1 MSLLNLDLQKF
12 FDILISVGGFMTNA
26 ETANTI
32 WKQMRSIDS
41 NLCMCMGVSKLKAIE
56 NGLQF
61 AVNGL
66 SFKGLIQI
74 TVNGSDLYDIKFIK
88 SVRRQN
94 EIAKELGV
102 KIFDTTHEVKFEMHN
117 VFVDELMQALEQ
129 KVENRG
135 NYAL

>member
-1 MSLLNLDLQKF
+1 
-12 FDILISVGGFMTNA
+12 MTNA